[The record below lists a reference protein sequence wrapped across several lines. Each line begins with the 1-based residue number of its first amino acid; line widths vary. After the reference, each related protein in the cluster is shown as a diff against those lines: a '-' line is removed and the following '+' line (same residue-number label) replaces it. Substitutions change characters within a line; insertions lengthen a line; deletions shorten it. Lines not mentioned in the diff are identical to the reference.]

1 MMLSTKEILKFLTL
15 MNKLNLIVLLVFFAL
30 GLSAQNIDKIVGV
43 VGDQIILKSDIDI
56 QVQQMA
62 AQDESAASPETNCA
76 VLDEMLLQK
85 MMITHAEL
93 DSLVVS
99 EDEVEGELD
108 QRIRYFVN
116 LFGGDQSKL
125 EAYYSKSIVEIKEEF
140 RAQIEEQLLAR
151 KMQQDVIGNVKVTPS
166 EIKEFYESIPRDSL
180 PFYNAEVELAQIV
193 IKAKPSEEQKK
204 KAEEDL
210 AALKK
215 RIDEGED
222 FAVLAAVY
230 SADKTSAEN
239 GGELGFISR
248 NELVNEFAS
257 AAFRLANNEVS
268 DIVETEYGLHII
280 QMIERRGEKANMRHI
295 LLKPEITSY
304 DLETAKAKLNDVR
317 KLILTDSIEF
327 NTAVN
332 KYSEDVSTKNQGG
345 SIVNPNTGAATFE
358 MDQLDLT
365 LFSIIDTMKVN
376 QVSKPASFI
385 DRDGSLGY
393 RLIRLKK
400 STDAHRANLTDDY
413 EKIKSVAESFKQQ
426 EAINE
431 WMAKK
436 APETYVF
443 IDEDFKQCGNAQKW
457 FK

>member
-1 MMLSTKEILKFLTL
+1 MMLMNSMWLSILFAC
-15 MNKLNLIVLLVFFAL
+15 FAL
-30 GLSAQNIDKIVGV
+30 GLSAQNMDKIIGV
-43 VGDQIILKSDIDI
+43 VGDQIILKSDIEI

-62 AQDESAASPETNCA
+62 SQEGSIITPDADCS

-85 MMITHAEL
+85 MMLTHAEL
-93 DSLVVS
+93 DSLIVS

-140 RAQIEEQLLAR
+140 RTQIREQLLAR

-166 EIKEFYESIPRDSL
+166 EIKEFFESIPRDSL

-193 IKAKPSEEQKK
+193 IKAKPSEEQIT

-210 AALKK
+210 AKLKS
-215 RIDEGED
+215 RVDEGED
-222 FAVLAAVY
+222 FSVLAAVY

-257 AAFRLANNEVS
+257 AAFRLENGEVS

-295 LLKPEITSY
+295 LIKPEITSY
-304 DLETAKAKLNDVR
+304 DLEKAKAKLNDVR
-317 KLILTDSIEF
+317 KQILTDSIGF
-327 NTAVN
+327 NAAVN

-345 SIVNPNTGAATFE
+345 TLVNPNTGAASFE
-358 MDQLDLT
+358 MDQVELT
-365 LFSIIDTMKVN
+365 LFSVIDTMNVG

-393 RLIRLKK
+393 RIIKLNK
-400 STDAHRANLTDDY
+400 STDAHRANLSDDY

-426 EAINE
+426 EAINKWVE
-431 WMAKK
+431 KK

-443 IDEDFKQCGNAQKW
+443 IADDYKQCNSAIKW

>member
-1 MMLSTKEILKFLTL
+1 MLSTKEILKFLTL